1 LERRDQWRRRGA
13 RAAIMMWLAAQPRI
27 MGELT
32 IGLPLKIGG
41 WIATAIVAA
50 GVVTMGIVAALD
62 LVR

>member
-1 LERRDQWRRRGA
+1 
-13 RAAIMMWLAAQPRI
+13 MMWLAARPRV

-50 GVVTMGIVAALD
+50 GVVTMGVTAALE
-62 LVR
+62 VTS